1 MDSMVSMHGLTWGGI
16 EHRACL
22 SRVEER
28 TKRARRSDCCFK
40 ATRAPAQTV
49 PICATEA
56 ISSAGS
62 SHPAR
67 NGYQHTKKR
76 KN

>member
-1 MDSMVSMHGLTWGGI
+1 VDSVVSMHGLTWGRI

-22 SRVEER
+22 SRVEKR
-28 TKRARRSDCCFK
+28 TQRARRSNCCFK
-40 ATRAPAQTV
+40 ATRARAQTL
-49 PICATEA
+49 PIRAREA
-56 ISSAGS
+56 ISSARC

-67 NGYQHTKKR
+67 NGCQHTTKR